1 MDLVLRTRGVSKK
14 HINIELDPS
23 GAGGSSSQRRKTFMQ
38 QKRLDNHIK
47 GTSQVLTQVLTM
59 LLMSLLQK
67 LD

>member
-23 GAGGSSSQRRKTFMQ
+23 GAGGQQLAEEKKTFMR
-38 QKRLDNHIK
+38 QKRLDP
-47 GTSQVLTQVLTM
+47 QMLTQVLTM